1 VVARAGEGIDVLR
14 QAGEDHD
21 GPGGGASGSG
31 LTGAGPH
38 AADPPGATASHGLA
52 HPLNRRS
59 RLVFGIAGALVV
71 ALVVSLIVRPIGS
84 YVTPVDGWGVDA
96 LELTMGA
103 LCVAR
108 YFEGSWRASTSVV
121 RVFPL
126 VIGVACISWGVGSVV
141 LTMESLGGA
150 PPPVPSTADAF
161 HFLFFPLCFI
171 AFALLIRRGN
181 QGSLV
186 QTSLDGLVAAFAA
199 AAFSATFVVAEV
211 IRVTGGSSLAVAT
224 HLVYPLADVLLL
236 ALAVGG
242 LAVLP
247 RAFRPFFALV
257 CVALA
262 SNAIGAGFNLLH
274 PASRFGYVS
283 NGAAWPVSLTLL
295 AVAVWLIPSDVE
307 YPGTDRSA
315 GFALPAFGALVGMAI
330 LLTASFGTVGK
341 PAIALATMTLLV
353 AGVRLGLTVREA
365 HAMRTARF
373 RSLIDKTWDLITVT
387 EADLRIA
394 YITPSAE
401 RVLGY
406 SQAEL
411 EGKPF
416 TEFVHPDDSH
426 LVIEHLTGLTADASS
441 AVFEV
446 RMRHASGAWR
456 LIDWNA
462 ADLLEDQSVNGY
474 VLNGGDVTEARQAAE
489 DLVAARD
496 AALVASKAK
505 SQFVSMMSHEIRT
518 PMNGVIGLTELLL
531 QTDLDGEQVEL
542 AAGVKVSAESLLVI
556 INDILDFSKMEA
568 GRLDIEESDLDLRG
582 VVEDVGRILAGTA
595 HGKGVE
601 LIIDIPPDVPSDLLG
616 DATRIRQVL
625 VNFGANAVKFTNE
638 GEVVI
643 RVTVLHQNAER
654 VALHFDV
661 VDTGI
666 GIAEEDQERLFM
678 AFAQADSS
686 TTRRFGGTGL
696 GLTICRQL
704 VELMGGRL
712 GLVSEPRSGSTFWFE
727 LSLRRSNEA
736 PPAESGG
743 DPRTLSGQRALVVDD
758 NATNR
763 RILRQQLLSWG
774 VEAVEAADGDE
785 ALEVA
790 AKAANDGRT
799 FDLGIVDLNMPG
811 MDGIELARA
820 LKDDASTAGTMLFL
834 LSSSGYH
841 LEAAESHLNGFAAS
855 LTKPVRSSEL
865 FDCLIT
871 SLNAGSTAETPD
883 APATA
888 RADAPGPEVRGTI
901 LLVEDNKVN
910 QLVGCKVL
918 ENLGY
923 HYDIAMNGLEAV
935 SLFGSHEYDAIL
947 MDCQMPEMDG
957 YEATE
962 EIRRREDSISGGG
975 TRHIPIIAMTA
986 AAMEGDRERCMA
998 AGMDDFITKPVRLE
1012 AIGAVLERW
1021 VTQAPDAQ
1029 EAAATAGAKGP
1040 GVKGAAVVPGDA
1052 GTDGAD
1058 RGAAVPTARAGDP
1071 LDHAQIELLLSL
1083 DDGRGAAL
1091 AEIVDEYVRVASEGL
1106 AELLREIDE
1115 HDSGGLAR
1123 TAHTLKGA
1131 SANVGASGMA
1141 QVCAGLELRARQAR
1155 LDDAAVL
1162 MQQFE
1167 AEFARVQV
1175 ALQVVAEGS

>member
-1 VVARAGEGIDVLR
+1 MGVAVVTRAGERIDVLR
-14 QAGEDHD
+14 PAGDD
-21 GPGGGASGSG
+21 RDAPGTDAPGSGSSTADSSGGDAPGG
-31 LTGAGPH
+31 
-38 AADPPGATASHGLA
+38 TASQGPA
-52 HPLNRRS
+52 RPLDRRL
-59 RLVFGIAGALVV
+59 RWVFGVAGALVV
-71 ALVVSLIVRPIGS
+71 ALIVSLIVRPIGS

-103 LCVAR
+103 LCIAR
-108 YFEGSWRASTSVV
+108 YFQPSWRASTAVA

-126 VIGVACISWGVGSVV
+126 VIGIACLSWGVGDVV
-141 LTMESLGGA
+141 LTIESLGGA
-150 PPPVPSTADAF
+150 TPPVPSTADAF
-161 HFLFFPLCFI
+161 YFLFFPLCFVG
-171 AFALLIRRGN
+171 FAILIRRAN
-181 QGSLV
+181 QGSLL
-186 QTSLDGLVAAFAA
+186 QTSLDGLVAALAA

-211 IRVTGGSSLAVAT
+211 LKVTGGSALSVAT
-224 HLVYPLADVLLL
+224 NLAYPLGDVLLL

-257 CVALA
+257 CVALTT
-262 SNAIGAGFNLLH
+262 NAIGDGFNLLQ
-274 PASRFGYVS
+274 PMSRFGYIS
-283 NGAAWPVSLTLL
+283 DGAAWPVSLTLL
-295 AVAVWLIPSDVE
+295 AIAVWLVPEDVE
-307 YPGTDRSA
+307 YPGVDRSA

-330 LLTASFGTVGK
+330 LLAASFGNVGK
-341 PAIALATMTLLV
+341 PAIALATITLLV
-353 AGVRLGLTVREA
+353 AGVRLAFTVREA

-373 RSLIDKTWDLITVT
+373 RSLIDKTWDLITVI
-387 EADLRIA
+387 ESDLRIA
-394 YITPSAE
+394 YMTPSAE

-406 SQAEL
+406 SQGEL

-426 LVIEHLTGLTADASS
+426 LVIEHLTGLTGEAASV
-441 AVFEV
+441 VFEV

-456 LIDWNA
+456 VIDWNA

-531 QTDLDGEQVEL
+531 QTELDSDQAEL
-542 AAGVKVSAESLLVI
+542 ASGVKVSAESLLVI

-582 VVEDVGRILAGTA
+582 VLEDVGRILAGTA
-595 HGKGVE
+595 HGKGIE
-601 LIIDIPPDVPSDLLG
+601 LLIDIPPDVPSGLLG

-625 VNFGANAVKFTNE
+625 VNFGANAVKFTAA

-666 GIAEEDQERLFM
+666 GIAEDDQERLFM

-712 GLVSEPRSGSTFWFE
+712 GLISEPGVGSTFWFE
-727 LSLRRSNEA
+727 LSLRRSDEA
-736 PPAESGG
+736 PPTATGG
-743 DPRTLSGQRALVVDD
+743 DPRSLSGQRALVVDD

-774 VEAVEAADGDE
+774 VEAVEAADGDQ
-785 ALEVA
+785 ALA
-790 AKAANDGRT
+790 AAAAAASDGRT

-820 LKDDASTAGTMLFL
+820 LKDDASTSSTMLFL

-871 SLNAGSTAETPD
+871 SLNAGSAPEPSA
-883 APATA
+883 APATVRTGA
-888 RADAPGPEVRGTI
+888 SIPENLGTI

-923 HYDIAMNGLEAV
+923 DYDIANNGVEAV
-935 SLFGSHEYDAIL
+935 TLFGSHPYDAIL

-962 EIRRREDSISGGG
+962 AIRRQ
-975 TRHIPIIAMTA
+975 
-986 AAMEGDRERCMA
+986 EGQ
-998 AGMDDFITKPVRLE
+998 TS
-1012 AIGAVLERW
+1012 
-1021 VTQAPDAQ
+1021 
-1029 EAAATAGAKGP
+1029 
-1040 GVKGAAVVPGDA
+1040 
-1052 GTDGAD
+1052 
-1058 RGAAVPTARAGDP
+1058 AR
-1071 LDHAQIELLLSL
+1071 
-1083 DDGRGAAL
+1083 
-1091 AEIVDEYVRVASEGL
+1091 
-1106 AELLREIDE
+1106 
-1115 HDSGGLAR
+1115 
-1123 TAHTLKGA
+1123 
-1131 SANVGASGMA
+1131 
-1141 QVCAGLELRARQAR
+1141 RAR
-1155 LDDAAVL
+1155 VL
-1162 MQQFE
+1162 
-1167 AEFARVQV
+1167 R
-1175 ALQVVAEGS
+1175 SSR